1 MHQQLWPKTADLEPC
16 WPLREPVFILLHPE
30 CIDARRPVIWISE
43 SLECKVLRIFF
54 FFFQEQ
60 VWSLNAWLLWTSA
73 FCEPETYSATCVVR
87 FLNAWLLW
95 TDLFYIIYIH
105 ISLSFINTNLIPG
118 VKVQQVLI
126 ALLGHQ
132 LVPDLL
138 VCNLDLSPLAADVR
152 LSRVGLVSFADLE

>member
-1 MHQQLWPKTADLEPC
+1 MN
-16 WPLREPVFILLHPE
+16 RF
-30 CIDARRPVIWISE
+30 
-43 SLECKVLRIFF
+43 VL
-54 FFFQEQ
+54 
-60 VWSLNAWLLWTSA
+60 
-73 FCEPETYSATCVVR
+73 YH
-87 FLNAWLLW
+87 
-95 TDLFYIIYIH
+95 IYIH